1 LASDPAL
8 LKRTWAT
15 QKAVLTPG
23 TLDTV
28 VKEMI
33 YLAVSITNG
42 CEYGIASH
50 TALARKAGMTDGM
63 FAELDSIAASN
74 SARYATGSWPSRGG
88 EGSMSTMTPSP
99 ASRGPPASA
108 IVAANHAAC
117 SSGGSPVA
125 KWYAI
130 RTRKPAA
137 RMPAQLAANCGSRS
151 PMPSVAF
158 AATSWMLSAPRTALQ
173 STVPSQWE
181 T

>member
-1 LASDPAL
+1 MRDGQLAHQG
-8 LKRTWAT
+8 RR
-15 QKAVLTPG
+15 G
-23 TLDTV
+23 LDV
-28 VKEMI
+28 D
-33 YLAVSITNG
+33 
-42 CEYGIASH
+42 H
-50 TALARKAGMTDGM
+50 D
-63 FAELDSIAASN
+63 
-74 SARYATGSWPSRGG
+74 
-88 EGSMSTMTPSP
+88 PSP

-158 AATSWMLSAPRTALQ
+158 AATSWMLSTPRTALQ

-181 T
+181 TSIPSRRGIGNALALRPLLARRLYVRTGEDVKRPEATRGATPVVTERRTAWLDAPGR